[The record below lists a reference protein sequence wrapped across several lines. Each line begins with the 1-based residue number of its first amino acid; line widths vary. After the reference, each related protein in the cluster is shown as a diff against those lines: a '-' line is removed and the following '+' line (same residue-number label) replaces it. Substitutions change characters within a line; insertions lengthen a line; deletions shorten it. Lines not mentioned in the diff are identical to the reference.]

1 MRQPTIDAVLAAL
14 AQHSPRDI
22 AAAICARHDIAFV
35 ERLIDALTDA
45 TTTLATYPHPHVV
58 READALLY
66 ETLRSPRRRRRAGRR
81 TDPRSRAGCRS
92 PRHHRRSGGVAARP
106 DPRQRPG
113 CGPGPGR
120 QRPGSQLD
128 ARAAAGDDLHPGAP
142 RPRRGPDPGT
152 GGGARHAHARAAL
165 RPGDGTEPFVRAA
178 DPSLPPRILSSSPM
192 ALVPAWMARMDAHPP
207 AVGLARDRIVYLQG
221 AKAAMGR
228 ASAAHGGGPPAS
240 GPTPAARH
248 GPDRIAGCEAP
259 RAAASLIPVEAGT
272 RTAPDTGRRHDD
284 ST

>member
-66 ETLRSPRRRRRAGRR
+66 ETLRSPVADAVPAGAPAP
-81 TDPRSRAGCRS
+81 DPAQ
-92 PRHHRRSGGVAARP
+92 VAAHLGIPRDQAASLLARIHASDP
-106 DPRQRPG
+106 DA
-113 CGPGPGR
+113 
-120 QRPGSQLD
+120 
-128 ARAAAGDDLHPGAP
+128 ARALVASGLDPNWTLEQQQVMTCIRELLAHDVAP
-142 RPRRGPDPGT
+142 TR
-152 GGGARHAHARAAL
+152 ARVVAHATAHARAAL
-165 RPGDGTEPFVRAA
+165 RPIDGTEPFVRAA
-178 DPSLPPRILSSSPM
+178 DPSLPSRILSSSPM
-192 ALVPAWMARMDAHPP
+192 ALVPAWMERMDAHPP

-228 ASAAHGGGPPAS
+228 ASAAHAAVHRLPARR
-240 GPTPAARH
+240 PQ
-248 GPDRIAGCEAP
+248 
-259 RAAASLIPVEAGT
+259 PVMGL
-272 RTAPDTGRRHDD
+272 TG
-284 ST
+284 